1 MNSFKY
7 QDTAILKSELD
18 FTRVKTLKEFSG
30 EANLS
35 TSVGIPND
43 LEKQKKIRCAVE
55 LMIGGDNERI
65 KIFLKT
71 VSIFEI
77 ENIENADLLHKE
89 AKLVCLPKAIE
100 ELSKKL
106 AELTRIHVGTE
117 LRIPLPQITE

>member
-18 FTRVKTLKEFSG
+18 FTRVKSLKEFSG
-30 EANLS
+30 DANLS

-43 LEKQKKIRCAVE
+43 LEKKKKIRCTVE
-55 LMIGGDNERI
+55 LMIGGDNDRI

-71 VSIFEI
+71 ISIFEI
-77 ENIENADLLHKE
+77 QNIENAELLHKE

-100 ELSKKL
+100 ELSNKL